1 MSYSVLLADEAI
13 LYDFPWFSKAILH
26 NSKAAFLRSQHSPP
40 KNLTHFMV
48 YVYFFLMGEKG
59 SWSLNQEEVNEINFI
74 SHSVTINYLKDV

>member
-13 LYDFPWFSKAILH
+13 SNDFPSFSKAILH

-48 YVYFFLMGEKG
+48 YVYFFFDWRKRQLIFKSKEK
-59 SWSLNQEEVNEINFI
+59 
-74 SHSVTINYLKDV
+74 